1 MSQGVSRTGLKDS
14 PPPTSGKAARAPR
27 SAARLGVAAQMAV
40 ATLKANTARFNDPE
54 FPDDLAQRVSDAR
67 RCGLSWELI
76 GWSLGMPAE
85 AARHRWGLGVDS
97 LLSAQ

>member
-1 MSQGVSRTGLKDS
+1 MSQGLSLAELEGS
-14 PPPTSGKAARAPR
+14 PSDTSGKAARAPR

-40 ATLKANTARFNDPE
+40 AMLKANTARFDDE
-54 FPDDLAQRVSDAR
+54 LPDDLAQHVGDAR

-85 AARHRWGLGVDS
+85 TARRRWELGVDS